1 MSYVTDGGEPVT
13 KQIGQR
19 YQESPMAALE
29 ERVHVL
35 EDRVTALADVVRVL
49 VRGLEDLPTAEPGR
63 RPATK
68 AARRAYDLLLV
79 AEPRM
84 PGPQAGADDRDA

>member
-1 MSYVTDGGEPVT
+1 
-13 KQIGQR
+13 
-19 YQESPMAALE
+19 MAALE

-49 VRGLEDLPTAEPGR
+49 VRGLEDLPTAEPGQ
-63 RPATK
+63 RPAAE
-68 AARRAYDLLLV
+68 AARRAHDLLLA
-79 AEPRM
+79 AELRT

>member
-1 MSYVTDGGEPVT
+1 
-13 KQIGQR
+13 
-19 YQESPMAALE
+19 MAALE

-35 EDRVTALADVVRVL
+35 EDRVTALADRVL
-49 VRGLEDLPTAEPGR
+49 ARGLEELSTAEPGQ
-63 RPATK
+63 RPAAK
-68 AARRAYDLLLV
+68 AARRACDLLLA

>member
-1 MSYVTDGGEPVT
+1 
-13 KQIGQR
+13 
-19 YQESPMAALE
+19 MAALE

-35 EDRVTALADVVRVL
+35 EDRVTALADVVL
-49 VRGLEDLPTAEPGR
+49 ARGLEELSTAEPGQ
-63 RPATK
+63 RPAAK
-68 AARRAYDLLLV
+68 AARRACDLLLA